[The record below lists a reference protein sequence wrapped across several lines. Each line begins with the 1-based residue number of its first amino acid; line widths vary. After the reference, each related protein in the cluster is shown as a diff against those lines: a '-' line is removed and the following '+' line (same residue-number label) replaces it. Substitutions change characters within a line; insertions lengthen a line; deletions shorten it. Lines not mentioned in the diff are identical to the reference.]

1 MSGRL
6 IGIARR
12 EKPRI
17 AMEEPSRAAISLD
30 RGIEGDFRGATPDR
44 QVTLLFREDWEM
56 ACNDHGQVLP
66 WVTRRAN
73 LYVEGLQD
81 FKRVGARLKVGNVL
95 LEVTEENPPCMVMD
109 RQSQGLRV
117 ALQPDWRAGVACKVL
132 TPGEVAIGDRVE
144 VVDREDRLSA

>member
-1 MSGRL
+1 
-6 IGIARR
+6 
-12 EKPRI
+12 
-17 AMEEPSRAAISLD
+17 
-30 RGIEGDFRGATPDR
+30 
-44 QVTLLFREDWEM
+44 M

-73 LYVEGLQD
+73 FYIEGLQD

-144 VVDREDRLSA
+144 VVDRTARLSA